1 MTWLLMKIISWFDK
15 PPEVDDRLR
24 DRMREYERAKN
35 RVDPNAVIRDDSH
48 TPITTDVKHDDD
60 KETFRYRP
68 D

>member
-35 RVDPNAVIRDDSH
+35 TVDQDIVIRDDSH
-48 TPITTDVKHDDD
+48 TPTTTDVNHDND
-60 KETFRYRP
+60 KETIRH
-68 D
+68 

>member
-24 DRMREYERAKN
+24 DRMREYERVKN

-48 TPITTDVKHDDD
+48 TPMTMDVNHDND
-60 KETFRYRP
+60 KETFRY
-68 D
+68 

>member
-24 DRMREYERAKN
+24 DRMREYERVKN

-48 TPITTDVKHDDD
+48 TPLKTDANNEND
-60 KETFRYRP
+60 KETTRY
-68 D
+68 